1 MCYGHDRFKQT
12 VESENSGSVKEKKQY
27 KQETALDE
35 KNNHETI
42 LLTFGLSI

>member
-1 MCYGHDRFKQT
+1 MVMTDLNRRLSLKILDL
-12 VESENSGSVKEKKQY
+12 SRKKKQY